1 MNSNIIKYNTVL
13 NNNNT
18 VIVSSNNDNTD
29 AIIDPALIEN
39 KIKNEFDDSVS
50 SKKSISSINDF
61 IDLLNNDEKYEGI
74 KNSEKS

>member
-29 AIIDPALIEN
+29 AIIDPALIEK
-39 KIKNEFDDSVS
+39 KIKNEFYPNITRKMYKQIFKNFIYSD
-50 SKKSISSINDF
+50 KIN
-61 IDLLNNDEKYEGI
+61 
-74 KNSEKS
+74 